1 MLKEL
6 ENLTQKEVNELFEE
20 GYRPIEIYVYNDE
33 TVTYNGVIR
42 EPRSIEGWDI
52 KHIFT
57 KPEWVS
63 QYPFFDTA
71 IMLSSVCYCEEMFVP
86 LNQINAVTD
95 VEVREK
101 LILARVEAASVI
113 RTLDD
118 KLAKAWEDYRV
129 SDRELNLFNRKMELS
144 V

>member
-1 MLKEL
+1 MYKLIKD
-6 ENLTQKEVNELFEE
+6 LTQKEVNALFEE
-20 GYRPIEIYVYNDE
+20 GFRPIEIYVYNDE

-42 EPRSIEGWDI
+42 EPRAIEGWDI

-63 QYPFFDTA
+63 QYPFFDTV
-71 IMLSSVCYCEEMFVP
+71 IMLSSVCYCEEMFTP
-86 LNQINAVTD
+86 LNQIDGITD
-95 VEVREK
+95 VEVQEK

-129 SDRELNLFNRKMELS
+129 SDRELNLFNRKMEK
-144 V
+144 